1 MESNEF
7 VPEEKPQA
15 LKILCVLTFIY
26 TSFIG
31 IFSLIGLI
39 FAKPLFKLLNNL
51 YAQMESNPDVKEEQL
66 AQIKMILELG
76 VGKFSVMCGVLLL
89 IIGAS
94 FYGAVQMWQMRYKGF
109 IFYVVANVLMLVSN
123 AVQLKISGIVIDVLF
138 LLLYYIQSKNLKKE

>member
-15 LKILCVLTFIY
+15 LKVLCVLTFIY
-26 TSFIG
+26 TSFVG

-51 YAQMESNPDVKEEQL
+51 YAQMESSPDVKEEQL

-76 VGKFSVMCGVLLL
+76 VGKFSLMCGVALL

-109 IFYVVANVLMLVSN
+109 VFYVVANVIMLVSN
-123 AVQLKISGIVIDVLF
+123 AVQFKISGIIIDVLF
-138 LLLYYIQSKNLKKE
+138 LSLYYFQSKHLKRE